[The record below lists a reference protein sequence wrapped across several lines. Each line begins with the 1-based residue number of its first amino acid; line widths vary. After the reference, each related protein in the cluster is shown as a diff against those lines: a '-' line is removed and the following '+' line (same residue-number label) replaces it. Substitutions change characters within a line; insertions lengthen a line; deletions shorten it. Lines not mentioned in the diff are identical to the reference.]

1 MSNPHGNMEY
11 RGPELQV
18 PVPEDFNFAE
28 TVGYM
33 SRSGNECMHYIDDG
47 TIYKRIPVG
56 PEYPIVKIS
65 GGGEEAL
72 HVRFQGT
79 ADPPSASTHSAA
91 VQYIREWFDLD
102 TDLTPFYAMAH
113 ADELLRPTVDRFRG
127 LRIVGIPD
135 LFEAL
140 CWAII
145 GQQINLAFAYTLKRR
160 FVERYGRCAEWK
172 GRSYWLFPTPER
184 IAGLAA
190 DDLIDLQMT
199 AKKSEYLIG
208 AAKLIAEG
216 KLSKE
221 LLLNEEHGG
230 GSAEQRLVAIR
241 GIGPWTANYVM
252 MRCLRIPSAFPVQ
265 DVGLHNAIKHLTGTE
280 RKPTVEEIKQM
291 SASWTGWEAY
301 ATFYL
306 WRVLY

>member
-1 MSNPHGNMEY
+1 MSNSHDNMVHP
-11 RGPELQV
+11 GPDLQV

-28 TVGYM
+28 TVSYM
-33 SRSGNECMHYIDDG
+33 SRSGNECMYVIEDG
-47 TIYKRIPVG
+47 KIYKRLPVG
-56 PEYPIVKIS
+56 PDYPIVEIS
-65 GGGEEAL
+65 GGRAGTL
-72 HVRFQGT
+72 HVRFHGT
-79 ADPPSASTHSAA
+79 AAPPCASTRSAT

-102 TDLTPFYAMAH
+102 TDLTPFYAMAQ
-113 ADELLRPTVDRFRG
+113 ADGLLRHTVDRFRG

-140 CWAII
+140 CWAMI

-160 FVERYGRCAEWK
+160 FVERYGERALWN
-172 GRSYWLFPTPER
+172 GRSYWLFPTPQR
-184 IAGLAA
+184 IAGLAPG
-190 DDLIDLQMT
+190 DLIDLQLT
-199 AKKSEYLIG
+199 SKKSEYVIG

-221 LLLNEEHGG
+221 LLLNGEHG
-230 GSAEQRLVAIR
+230 GSAEQRLVGIR

-265 DVGLHNAIKHLTGTE
+265 DVGLHNAIKHVTGTE